1 MRRMGYHC
9 PRLEPAMRAIKRW
22 SPPRGRLVNIMT
34 IKTLR
39 IFGLLATILFATSAI
54 AASGAKIDEEA
65 NKALTV
71 FQEDISGSEVFLDQ
85 SAGYLIFPKVYKVG
99 IGIGAESGEGVLRI
113 GGATVDYFRTTSG
126 SIGFQLGAQ
135 ARSIIIVFM
144 TKEALDRF
152 RNSQGWKIGID
163 GSVALIDIGAGK
175 SIDSGNIKDPVVGFI
190 FGAKGLMY
198 NLTLEGSKISKLDK
212 SEPESSAATE

>member
-1 MRRMGYHC
+1 MVKTM
-9 PRLEPAMRAIKRW
+9 
-22 SPPRGRLVNIMT
+22 S

-39 IFGLLATILFATSAI
+39 IFGILATLLFSASAI
-54 AASGAKIDEEA
+54 AASGSKIDEEA

-71 FQEDISGSEVFLDQ
+71 FQEEISGSEVFLDQ
-85 SAGYLIFPKVYKVG
+85 AAGFLIFPKVYKVG

-113 GGATVDYFRTTSG
+113 GGASVDYFRTTSG

-135 ARSIIIVFM
+135 AKSIIIVFM
-144 TKEALDRF
+144 TSEALEKF
-152 RNSQGWKIGID
+152 RNSEGWKIGID

-175 SIDSGNIKDPVVGFI
+175 AIDTHNIKDPVVGFI